1 MSAATTAPA
10 GLRESGRAAWEHW
23 LRPWPVGLA
32 AVVVA
37 GGTAALTVT
46 GGVLLRPGWFALFA
60 AYNVLAFAAA
70 GLLWRR
76 RRPASRVGLL
86 LLLLAAIL
94 AVVALQGASTSLA
107 FSIGVLFD
115 PVAALVAWY
124 LMLTYPA
131 TRLTRAAAA
140 TLGLGVVAVVAG
152 FVPWFFLS
160 PDVSGATPL
169 ARCTDA
175 CPTNA
180 LMIAN
185 RPDVAAH
192 FGTVEEGFRVLF
204 AIAFVGLLVA
214 RLLLASRPRRRVLA
228 PVYVVACAWI
238 TAFGFFGALRYLIV
252 TEPRVWDTL
261 GWFLTGTRVALPLA
275 FVLALVLAQIY
286 AGGSLATMMQRLQAQ
301 PAPAELERA
310 AGDALGDPGL
320 RLAFWRPGPE
330 DWADV
335 DGAPIVPAAAQPGRR
350 WRELRSAGQPL
361 AALGYDSALDD
372 DPELIDAVATAVVL
386 SFDRSRTDSERQL
399 VLSELEASR
408 RRIATAGA
416 TERRR
421 IERDLHDSA
430 QQQLVALRIHLD
442 HASERLGR
450 DAELER
456 VGEGLEQALQEI
468 RAIAHGAYPSIL
480 RDFGLGAALS
490 EAARFE
496 VRARVKV
503 GRLGRYTEDVEAA
516 IYFSALE
523 ALQNAS
529 KHCPPGSRITVEVWE
544 DSGEVLF
551 EVRDDGPGFDPAS
564 ARPGGGLVGIRDR
577 LAAAGGSLEIHSE
590 LGHGARVR
598 GSVPTHG
605 ATSTT

>member
-1 MSAATTAPA
+1 MSAATTAPV
-10 GLRESGRAAWEHW
+10 GLRESERAAWEHR

-37 GGTAALTVT
+37 GGTAALTVA
-46 GGVLLRPGWFALFA
+46 GDVLLRPGWFALFA

-70 GLLWRR
+70 GLLWRQ
-76 RRPASRVGLL
+76 RRPGSRVGLL
-86 LLLLAAIL
+86 LLLLAALL
-94 AVVALQGASTSLA
+94 AGISLQGTSWSLA
-107 FSIGVLFD
+107 FSIGILID
-115 PVAALVAWY
+115 PIAALLAWF
-124 LMLTYPA
+124 LFLTYPA
-131 TRLTRAAAA
+131 ARLTRAAAV
-140 TLGLGVVAVVAG
+140 TLGLGFAAIVG
-152 FVPWFFLS
+152 GYVPSFFLS
-160 PDVSGATPL
+160 PHVAGATPL
-169 ARCTDA
+169 ARCTEA
-175 CPTNA
+175 CPANA

-185 RPDVAAH
+185 RPDLAAN
-192 FGTVEEGFRVLF
+192 FATVEEIFRVLF
-204 AIAFVGLLVA
+204 ALAFVGLLVT
-214 RLLLASRPRRRVLA
+214 RLVLASRPRRRVLA
-228 PVYVVACAWI
+228 PVYAVSCCWI
-238 TAFGFFGALRYLIV
+238 AAFGMVGAIRYLGV
-252 TEPRVWDTL
+252 TEPLIWDTVS
-261 GWFLTGTRVALPLA
+261 WFLTGARVALPLG
-275 FVLALVLAQIY
+275 FVLALVLAQLF
-286 AGGSLATMMQRLQAQ
+286 AGGSLATMMQRLHAQ
-301 PAPAELERA
+301 PTPAELERA
-310 AGDALGDPGL
+310 AREALGDPRL
-320 RLAFWRPGPE
+320 RLAVWRSGSE

-335 DGAPIVPAAAQPGRR
+335 DGTPIAPAAAEPGRR

-361 AALGYDSALDD
+361 AALGYDTALDD
-372 DPELIDAVATAVVL
+372 DPELTDAVATAVVL

-399 VLSELEASR
+399 ILSELQASR
-408 RRIATAGA
+408 RRIATASA

-442 HASERLGR
+442 RASERLGR

-456 VGEGLEQALQEI
+456 VGEGLEQALHEI

-480 RDFGLGAALS
+480 RDFGLGAALT
-490 EAARFE
+490 EAARSE
-496 VRARVKV
+496 DRARVKV

-516 IYFSALE
+516 VYFSALE

-529 KHCPPGSRITVEVWE
+529 KHCPPGSRIAVEVWE